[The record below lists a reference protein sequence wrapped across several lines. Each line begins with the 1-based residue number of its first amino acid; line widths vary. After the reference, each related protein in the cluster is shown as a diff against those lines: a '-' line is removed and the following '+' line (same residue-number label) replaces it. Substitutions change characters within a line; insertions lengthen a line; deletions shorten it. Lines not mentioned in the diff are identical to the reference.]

1 MAIPTKTYS
10 GTVEGNLDGERI
22 EMDFDLS
29 EEGRAHL
36 ISVMTD
42 LYSDEE
48 LAPLREYSTN
58 ARDAMIDAGR
68 ADYPIEVT
76 TPTDMNPYLTIQD
89 FGIGMSVEDMR
100 NVYSKYGAS
109 TKRGSNDVQGMLGL
123 GGKSALTYTSQFTVE
138 AVKDGIQTQ
147 VIVTRDENGVG
158 VMNVVNQS
166 RTKDMNGVK
175 IVIPVKRYNNFERKA
190 ENFFYYWEPGT
201 VLLNGKQPK
210 HLLSEEKV
218 SKIGDSTYIKDE
230 SYGSNDIVVMGNVA
244 YSLNGRPL
252 SEKITDRR
260 YSIVIHYA
268 PMGAVTFAP
277 SREALSYTGKTTA
290 YLDQVQRLL
299 LDEIKKAILGELD
312 AAQTHAQA
320 FEIWSRW
327 VNSVGQGKLPSMS
340 FRGEKFISH
349 KDVSHYGVTIGGG
362 RYNSNIGEYGNRIWE
377 GSRVLLAELNAPKTL
392 VVTGY
397 TNASK
402 PTYAAGKKVSLYL
415 EQNELDHDKV
425 ILFRDLPAPPWT
437 DEIETVDWSEIN
449 AIKLPRNGS
458 AAGGKTGTI
467 PVVIYRGGGR
477 KTYWHSDTHKGKWD
491 DITQLDTD
499 EKILY
504 LSPTDIV
511 DQIGRINDVFSLW
524 PEYQIVALGKNRWD
538 KFQRENPKAEKFA
551 QWYHVNFVKDLKA
564 EMTEDELFYADHDE
578 AYRNIAPRVKGCD
591 DADFA
596 RLTKPVNKSRI
607 ALYNEN
613 VQQPSKKLGKK
624 YPLCEYYGSDKPMV
638 GKHNVLYIN
647 AVYNE
652 GN

>member
-1 MAIPTKTYS
+1 MAIPTKTYG
-10 GTVEGNLDGERI
+10 GTIEGNLDGERI

-68 ADYPIEVT
+68 SDYPIEVT

-89 FGIGMSVEDMR
+89 FGIGMNVEDMR

-138 AVKDGIQTQ
+138 AVKDGILTQ

-158 VMNVVNQS
+158 VMNVVDQS
-166 RTKDMNGVK
+166 RTTDRNGVK
-175 IVIPVKRYNNFERKA
+175 IVIPAKRYNNFQSKA
-190 ENFFYYWEPGT
+190 ENFFYYWQPGT
-201 VLLNGKQPK
+201 VLLNGKQPN
-210 HLLSEEKV
+210 HLLDEEKV
-218 SKIGDSTYIKDE
+218 SKIGDSTYIKDDRW
-230 SYGSNDIVVMGNVA
+230 GSNDIVVMGNVA

-252 SEKITDRR
+252 SESITDNR

-299 LDEIKKAILGELD
+299 FDQIKKAILGELST
-312 AAQTHAQA
+312 AQTHSQA

-349 KDVSHYGVTIGGG
+349 KDVRHFGVDIGGG
-362 RYNSNIGEYGNRIWE
+362 RYNSTTGEYGNRIWE
-377 GSRVLLAELNAPKTL
+377 GSRIVLNSLNQPKTL
-392 VVTGY
+392 VVVGY
-397 TNASK
+397 TNANK
-402 PTYAAGKKVSLYL
+402 PSYNAGKKVALYL
-415 EQNELDHDKV
+415 DQNDLDHDN
-425 ILFRDLPAPPWT
+425 ILLFSELPAPPWT
-437 DEIETVDWSEIN
+437 DDVEAIEWSEID

-458 AAGGKTGTI
+458 ASGGKTGTI
-467 PVVIYRGGGR
+467 PVIIYRGGGQ
-477 KTYWHSDTHKGKWD
+477 KTYYRSDNHKGTWD
-491 DITQLDTD
+491 SITQLDPD

-511 DQIGRINDVFSLW
+511 DEIGRINNVRTLW
-524 PEYQIVALGKNRWD
+524 PEYQIVALGKNRWK
-538 KFQRENPKAEKFA
+538 KFVRENPEAEKFA

-564 EMTEDELFYADHDE
+564 AMTEDELFVADHDS
-578 AYRNIAPRVKGCD
+578 AYRSFAEILSETD
-591 DADFA
+591 DPDFR

-607 ALYNEN
+607 ELYNS
-613 VQQPSKKLGKK
+613 VIQAPTKSLTKK
-624 YPLCEYYGSDKPMV
+624 YPLCDTYGYGGSTNK
-638 GKHNVLYIN
+638 KHHILYVN